1 MWARKDAVLFTCPKS
16 YVTSESETLVEEFFV
31 RRRMG
36 AIDFSELNAR
46 QVEAFALLEN
56 ALTLEIKD
64 GQEKR
69 RSLV

>member
-1 MWARKDAVLFTCPKS
+1 VWARKDVVLFTCPKS

-36 AIDFSELNAR
+36 SIDFSELNAR